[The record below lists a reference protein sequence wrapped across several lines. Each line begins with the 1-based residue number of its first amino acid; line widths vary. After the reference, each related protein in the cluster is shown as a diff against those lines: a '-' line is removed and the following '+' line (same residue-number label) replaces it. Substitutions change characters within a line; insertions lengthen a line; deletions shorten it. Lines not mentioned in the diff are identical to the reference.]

1 MKEIKVLGTG
11 CCGNCKTTIALI
23 EQVAQAKGVTVNLQK
38 VEELRDIMGYGVMST
53 PGVVID
59 GKVVHAGG
67 VPSRDRVEQWLA
79 AGQA

>member
-1 MKEIKVLGTG
+1 MDIKVLGTG
-11 CCGNCKTTIALI
+11 CANCKNTVALI
-23 EQVAQAKGVTVNLQK
+23 EQMAKDCGASITLNK

-67 VPSRDRVEQWLA
+67 VPSRDKVAQWFSA
-79 AGQA
+79 

>member
-1 MKEIKVLGTG
+1 MDIKVLGTG
-11 CCGNCKTTIALI
+11 CANCKNTIALI
-23 EQVAQAKGVTVNLQK
+23 EQVAQAKGVPVTLSK

-67 VPSRDRVEQWLA
+67 IPSREKIEGWLA
-79 AGQA
+79 Q